1 MTSLRTL
8 VAVVLTGMVSTGC
21 MVDADELDA
30 GEIDSVPYETLEGLP
45 GLNGQT
51 SADGVA
57 LWPYMDEIAASKLTT
72 YDAVNQWYVPVN
84 TAAMNTIRSNPQS
97 RKGLKYMLKAAGVA
111 SQRFRLCDIN
121 NQNCWTFNG
130 EMGLGRDN
138 SSGYVNWISGV
149 PLSHA
154 TAAGREQQ
162 KKLLATWGVYYN
174 LVELPIY
181 IMTEW
186 EPAGNKH
193 RDCTFWSYSRFTD
206 TEREIHAC
214 SDVYMNPDE
223 AQQRFCGNF
232 ADIDCP
238 ITYHGACDS
247 SDVNFVC
254 ESSYPWTDC
263 MGNFDVIISMT
274 YP

>member
-1 MTSLRTL
+1 MTSLRAL

-21 MVDADELDA
+21 MVEADDLDADDIDA
-30 GEIDSVPYETLEGLP
+30 VPYETLEVVP
-45 GLNGQT
+45 GMNGQT

-57 LWPYMDEIAASKLTT
+57 LWPYMDDIAGSRLTT
-72 YDAVNQWYVPVN
+72 YDVVNHWYVPVN
-84 TAAMNTIRSNPQS
+84 TAAMNAIRSNLQ
-97 RKGLKYMLKAAGVA
+97 RRRGLKYMLKAAGSA

-130 EMGLGRDN
+130 EAGLGLGN
-138 SSGYVNWISGV
+138 SSGYVNWVSGV
-149 PLSHA
+149 PLNHA
-154 TAAGREQQ
+154 TAPGLEQQ
-162 KKLLATWGVYYN
+162 RKLLATWGVYYN

-181 IMTEW
+181 IMTEA
-186 EPAGNKH
+186 EDPGNKV
-193 RDCTFWSYSRFTD
+193 RDCTFWSNSRFIDTD
-206 TEREIHAC
+206 REIHAC
-214 SDVYMNPDE
+214 SDIYMNREE

-247 SDVNFVC
+247 NDVNFVC
-254 ESSYPWTDC
+254 EMFYPWTEC
-263 MGNFDVIISMT
+263 MGNSDVISSLT